1 MVFDDKDCDRA
12 EHALNRA
19 YFLFMNSGRL
29 NSSNLSIAKGV
40 LSRAILQRMGEG
52 EGDEFRLATFAVELV
67 RQIPKRSSRAR
78 FAACSRYAGN
88 VSICFTVATCTEDLT
103 HHASRCTKSFGIAEP
118 LAQALDLILRV
129 FGARSVL

>member
-52 EGDEFRLATFAVELV
+52 EGDEFRLATFAVDSYD
-67 RQIPKRSSRAR
+67 KFRSEVVER
-78 FAACSRYAGN
+78 
-88 VSICFTVATCTEDLT
+88 DLLHVLGT
-103 HHASRCTKSFGIAEP
+103 PEMY
-118 LAQALDLILRV
+118 Q
-129 FGARSVL
+129 SVLRSPHAPIT